1 MPKKEVK
8 EFKWNLKK
16 KKPTKD
22 LSSEIQPQHN

>member
-16 KKPTKD
+16 KQTTKD